1 MQIYNNEIL
10 KVLAEA
16 GNEGLSVKKI
26 ARHVHNAHNT
36 LFSNVSFDE
45 VYAYVGQYL
54 KRNSKCVDSIIGR
67 SDFPGVI
74 GFNLPIKN
82 YKQIMLQLKNKPAKD
97 KSRISL
103 KKITPISYFAAII
116 LSVGYIL
123 PPKPLSP
130 SSLAQKESPVI
141 IDPESRCETPQP
153 KENSSTISIN
163 RWKTAINSCK
173 EAAYFNGKNITIT
186 GFVSNDLLK
195 NYGYNYFNIARYV
208 ISCCT
213 VDSVPM
219 KILVEKNF
227 STDYPDGTWLIVKGK
242 LSQKIVNSQAEY
254 VITDAH
260 ITKIN
265 QPKYP
270 YELLGL

>member
-1 MQIYNNEIL
+1 MYANLAKSIGGIVVCVYIL
-10 KVLAEA
+10 LLAWRDQLGFYVHPRYHTFA
-16 GNEGLSVKKI
+16 VVISVI
-26 ARHVHNAHNT
+26 
-36 LFSNVSFDE
+36 
-45 VYAYVGQYL
+45 
-54 KRNSKCVDSIIGR
+54 
-67 SDFPGVI
+67 GVI
-74 GFNLPIKN
+74 LLLID
-82 YKQIMLQLKNKPAKD
+82 IMLQLKNISPATD
-97 KSRISL
+97 LSL
-103 KKITPISYFAAII
+103 VCLKITPISYFAIII

-130 SSLAQKESPVI
+130 SSLAQKESPAI
-141 IDPESRCETPQP
+141 IEPESRCETPQP
-153 KENSSTISIN
+153 KEGSSTISIN

-173 EAAYFNGKNITIT
+173 EAAYFNGKDITVT

-219 KILVEKNF
+219 KILVEKSFFDRLPRWNMANRQG
-227 STDYPDGTWLIVKGK
+227 YV

-254 VITDAH
+254 VITDVH
-260 ITKIN
+260 ITKIS